1 MHFLDNVKRSISKIK
16 FNLMH
21 HYFNG
26 VPSKQLMDWFDNP
39 NDTVISKWW
48 TPGIPNIDDVLHG
61 ATCPKNKTVKWFG
74 MDSPD
79 EYAKSK
85 QTVINKNGEDK
96 VTPTIDQWLFTE
108 DNVNYT
114 FNSLG
119 YRGDEPAMHID
130 ADFTALVCSD
140 SHGFGIG
147 LDDAQVWP
155 AVLKQ
160 QLTQQYKNPVVINIS
175 CPGASN
181 DWIARAI
188 TCTLEKIRP
197 NVVVAVYSYP
207 NRREAISSRGS
218 LWELGTSLPTP
229 GFGISPQD
237 HADIQ
242 MHFTTINDYE
252 DYYNMSKNHW
262 MIKTACENKHVP
274 LVTSHVQQMQ
284 VIQREQTHH
293 TFFDVARDLKHFG
306 PTVHKTFA
314 QDIYA
319 KIQQ

>member
-1 MHFLDNVKRSISKIK
+1 
-16 FNLMH
+16 
-21 HYFNG
+21 
-26 VPSKQLMDWFDNP
+26 
-39 NDTVISKWW
+39 
-48 TPGIPNIDDVLHG
+48 
-61 ATCPKNKTVKWFG
+61 
-74 MDSPD
+74 
-79 EYAKSK
+79 
-85 QTVINKNGEDK
+85 
-96 VTPTIDQWLFTE
+96 
-108 DNVNYT
+108 
-114 FNSLG
+114 
-119 YRGDEPAMHID
+119 
-130 ADFTALVCSD
+130 
-140 SHGFGIG
+140 
-147 LDDAQVWP
+147 
-155 AVLKQ
+155 
-160 QLTQQYKNPVVINIS
+160 
-175 CPGASN
+175 
-181 DWIARAI
+181 
-188 TCTLEKIRP
+188 
-197 NVVVAVYSYP
+197 VYSYP